1 MRLSALFFGRRINL
15 VEKRKL
21 AIPYTTVFICELSK
35 GTQDIIREDMEQHSA
50 EHGYRL
56 EWDRETLDYVGM
68 TRRFC
73 DIEDMYKD
81 TKLEF
86 CKEGEDVEEYEKNNQ
101 RQIILNLK
109 DTDMMKL
116 CKKAGS
122 VGLPVSELLENFVA
136 DLTGS
141 SRTNGSDERMYAN
154 QWFERCWFSF
164 DIYYSFLSYLVEWG
178 GVDSAVEIWEALED
192 YKEQD
197 DLDEYD
203 LEEQQALQEEL
214 NNMYEEYRENREDN
228 TRTLEVEMKEV
239 LKWKEERDRLMN
251 KIQPEKRNEKG
262 L

>member
-1 MRLSALFFGRRINL
+1 M

-21 AIPYTTVFICELSK
+21 AIPYTTVFISELSK
-35 GTQDIIREDMEQHSA
+35 GTQDIIREDMKQHA
-50 EHGYRL
+50 ANHGYRL
-56 EWDRETLDYVGM
+56 EWDNKACDYVGM

-73 DIEDMYKD
+73 DIDDMYSD

-101 RQIILNLK
+101 RQIILKLK
-109 DTDMMKL
+109 DMEMIDL
-116 CKKAGS
+116 CRKAGS
-122 VGLPVSELLENFVA
+122 VGLSVSELLENFVA

-141 SRTNGSDERMYAN
+141 SKTNGSDERMYVN

-164 DIYYSFLSYLVEWG
+164 DIYDSFLCYLVEWES
-178 GVDSAVEIWEALED
+178 VDRAVEIWEELED

-203 LEEQQALQEEL
+203 LEEQQALQEEIDE
-214 NNMYEEYRENREDN
+214 MYEEYLENREDN
-228 TRTLEVEMKEV
+228 TSTIEKEMIAV
-239 LKWKEERDRLMN
+239 LAWKEERDRLMN
-251 KIQPEKRNEKG
+251 KNQLEKKIEKG